1 MPTDAI
7 ASPVAQT
14 APGVVA
20 RCPTCDQVLL
30 RMVRGLGC
38 AWLDLRDLSYLH
50 FPCAG
55 DLSRLI
61 AP

>member
-1 MPTDAI
+1 
-7 ASPVAQT
+7 
-14 APGVVA
+14 VVA